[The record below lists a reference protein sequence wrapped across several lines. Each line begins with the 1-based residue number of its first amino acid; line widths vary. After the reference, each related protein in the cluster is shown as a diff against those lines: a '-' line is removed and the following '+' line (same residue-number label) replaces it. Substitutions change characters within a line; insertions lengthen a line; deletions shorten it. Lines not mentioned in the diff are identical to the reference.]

1 MLSVKSYQLAYSC
14 PTQILHK
21 TYSNPQE
28 TYEWQKRTRYNIGKM
43 LQSYKYTKYHAQ
55 TNKYNN
61 ATNITII
68 MHMLI
73 TYIKYSAPVNIIH
86 ILHKTLKY
94 TI

>member
-1 MLSVKSYQLAYSC
+1 
-14 PTQILHK
+14 
-21 TYSNPQE
+21 
-28 TYEWQKRTRYNIGKM
+28 M
-43 LQSYKYTKYHAQ
+43 LQNYKYTTYHAQ

-73 TYIKYSAPVNIIH
+73 TYIKYSAQVNINH